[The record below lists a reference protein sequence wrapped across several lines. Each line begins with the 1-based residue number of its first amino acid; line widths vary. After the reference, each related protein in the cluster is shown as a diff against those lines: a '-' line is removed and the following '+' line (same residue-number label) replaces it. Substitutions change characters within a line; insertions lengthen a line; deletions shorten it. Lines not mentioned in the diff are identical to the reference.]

1 MSARPTAPVFPRTWG
16 RTDLPVPYAT
26 AWSEEKASV
35 GKALISNRSG
45 TGLAYRDE
53 VPTDRDRHGVLW
65 ARMTEAPGEGRPNFS
80 TLHSFRQRRSMFD
93 MLCQVCGEPASRTS
107 RGILFLLPHPA
118 GEKKTSDWA
127 EGALSTKPPLCEPC
141 ADLATRHC
149 PHLADPLFVRSR
161 KPRIWGVFG
170 GFLTP
175 TANGLRS
182 SPTNDY
188 IPYGHAAAAW
198 FLASQL
204 VIELT
209 RCQVVR

>member
-1 MSARPTAPVFPRTWG
+1 MSAPPTTPVLPLTWG
-16 RTDLPVPYAT
+16 RNNLPVPYAA
-26 AWSEEKASV
+26 AWSEERPSV
-35 GKALISNRSG
+35 GKVLTTHPSG

-53 VPTDRDRHGVLW
+53 APTDRDRHGVLW
-65 ARMTEAPGEGRPNFS
+65 ARMAEAPGEGRLDFS
-80 TLHSFRQRRSMFD
+80 SLHSNQQRRNMFN
-93 MLCQVCGEPASRTS
+93 MLCQVCGGLASRTS
-107 RGILFLLPHPA
+107 RGVLFLLPRPDTDD
-118 GEKKTSDWA
+118 ELNDRA

-149 PHLADPLFVRSR
+149 PHLTDPLFVRSR

-170 GFLTP
+170 GIFTP
-175 TANGLRS
+175 TANGLLPSPS
-182 SPTNDY
+182 SDY
-188 IPYGHAAAAW
+188 LPYGHPAASW